1 VGELGEHDQLHVAE
15 RPVADDRTVDHAE
28 HMPDAI
34 GNLGTGERVGK
45 VRLAGGGKVTQH
57 AVNISAGDSS
67 FDSETSAPPTLACA
81 SDSVPHHSHEPN
93 LGIAIAALPLARQFC
108 PTSGRCSMLAIHRI
122 LYPTDYSDEMDQ
134 LRDQLDKIAPDDPQI
149 EVAHRL
155 EQGDAV
161 RELIRVAGEERA
173 DLIVMATHGRGGV
186 SRLLMG
192 SVAEGVMRKAPCPV
206 LTMRPGASAPVDQ
219 SLEQELVH
227 AY

>member
-1 VGELGEHDQLHVAE
+1 
-15 RPVADDRTVDHAE
+15 
-28 HMPDAI
+28 
-34 GNLGTGERVGK
+34 
-45 VRLAGGGKVTQH
+45 
-57 AVNISAGDSS
+57 
-67 FDSETSAPPTLACA
+67 
-81 SDSVPHHSHEPN
+81 
-93 LGIAIAALPLARQFC
+93 
-108 PTSGRCSMLAIHRI
+108 MLAIHRI
-122 LYPTDYSDEMDQ
+122 LYPTDYSEQSRPAFALACSLARDFGASLVVCHVAPPPVAGVVDGVIIDQPADEMDQ
-134 LRDQLDKIAPDDPQI
+134 LRDQLEKIVPDDPQI

-161 RELIRVAGEERA
+161 REIVRVAGEERA

-206 LTMRPGASAPVDQ
+206 LTVRPGASAPVDQ